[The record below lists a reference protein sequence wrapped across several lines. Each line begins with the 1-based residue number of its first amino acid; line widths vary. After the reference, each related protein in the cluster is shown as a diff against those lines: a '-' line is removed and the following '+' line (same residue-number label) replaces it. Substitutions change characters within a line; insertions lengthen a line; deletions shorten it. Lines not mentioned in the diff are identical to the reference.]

1 MTISFMKH
9 KLKEY
14 DELKLEIN
22 KLQTKKIQKNNIK
35 Q

>member
-14 DELKLEIN
+14 DELRLEIK
-22 KLQTKKIQKNNIK
+22 KLRTKKLQKNNTR
-35 Q
+35 